1 MFRIVDLIGDWIGKL
16 TSFLMTFIVLVMVA
30 SAFVRYYLHGTINY
44 LGIVPNMFFVYVC
57 LGAAYAYNQ
66 RAFVTVD
73 IFYRRFS
80 VRIRAALDLVTSLL
94 FFTFMIVLLQVSQGF
109 ALPALAKFNFDPMIL
124 ISPDRWPITILFPL
138 GPILMLVAG
147 SVRFIRNLLILISGV
162 EDPTG
167 EQQEDSIR
175 EERV

>member
-1 MFRIVDLIGDWIGKL
+1 
-16 TSFLMTFIVLVMVA
+16 MTFIVMVMVA

-94 FFTFMIVLLQVSQGF
+94 FFTFMIVLLQVSKGF

-162 EDPTG
+162 EEPAG
-167 EQQEDSIR
+167 EQQEDSTR
-175 EERV
+175 EESV